1 MPRVI
6 RAVLEKS
13 WNGRSFSPRARGNHS
28 AWGRTAIG
36 FAGAEGFESA
46 RTRRRNTCKDEED
59 SEMQPFMSAMMARER
74 AANLLSEAE
83 LQRMARGIRSKDGRR
98 KRKEE
103 GSWLSSRPAE
113 ARARAQN

>member
-6 RAVLEKS
+6 RAVLKKS
-13 WNGRSFSPRARGNHS
+13 SNVSLARARGNHS
-28 AWGRTAIG
+28 AWGGEPLG
-36 FAGAEGFESA
+36 FAEAEGFESG
-46 RTRRRNTCKDEED
+46 RTRRRNTCNDEED
-59 SEMQPFMSAMMARER
+59 SEMHPFMSGMMARER

-83 LQRMARGIRSKDGRR
+83 LQRRARGIRSKDCRR

-103 GSWLSSRPAE
+103 GSWLSSRPAV